1 MIRRFC
7 SSTFDRVSSV
17 VSIVEYHAGRP
28 CRCDDVPI
36 RPFKWPAPTIKEII
50 MHLRCIA
57 RLLVLACISCSAA
70 VSAQTAA
77 IPGPD
82 CPALLNQQF
91 KRLQDDVPQNLCQY
105 SGKVALVV
113 NTASYCGYT
122 SQYEGLEAL
131 YAKYRERGLVVL
143 GFPSN
148 DFGGQEPGGSK
159 QIADLCF
166 NTYGVKFPMFAK
178 SMVTGKNANPV
189 HAQLTSVSGQAPA
202 WNFHKYLVGRD
213 GRFIASFPSQV
224 TPGDGK
230 LVAAI
235 EKALTR

>member
-1 MIRRFC
+1 MIEETSMRRM
-7 SSTFDRVSSV
+7 
-17 VSIVEYHAGRP
+17 
-28 CRCDDVPI
+28 
-36 RPFKWPAPTIKEII
+36 TI
-50 MHLRCIA
+50 
-57 RLLVLACISCSAA
+57 LLLLACTTLPGVALAQAA
-70 VSAQTAA
+70 AG
-77 IPGPD
+77 PGPA

-91 KRLQDDVPQNLCQY
+91 NRLQDDAPQNLCQY
-105 SGKVALVV
+105 AGKVALVV

-159 QIADLCF
+159 QIAEFCF

-178 SMVTGKNANPV
+178 SAVTGKDANPL
-189 HAQLTSVSGQAPA
+189 HAQLASASGQAPE
-202 WNFHKYLVGRD
+202 WNFHKYLLGRD
-213 GRFIASFPSQV
+213 GKLVANFPSRV

-235 EKALTR
+235 ETALAR